1 MISNG
6 MVVLWDEEGKGEAF
20 ILPARHGSQM
30 GSKSEEGAGSMSKPL
45 TSFLEMS
52 CLIEGME

>member
-1 MISNG
+1 
-6 MVVLWDEEGKGEAF
+6 VVWCEEEGKGEAF

-30 GSKSEEGAGSMSKPL
+30 GSKSDEEAGSMYKPL
-45 TSFLEMS
+45 TRFLEMS